1 MAIPPDLVR
10 AVSVAT
16 GLPLATATDLDRRLA
31 MAGLRSKGGR
41 GPNAAKVTP
50 LDAARLL
57 TAIVASPQSN
67 TAAEAVLRYSETR
80 SDKARSSPG
89 LFDGLGLDDLTS
101 LSAKHSFV
109 EGLAAVIIS
118 AASGFLAKIASGSQ
132 GPHIEVFA
140 FTQAT
145 HGRIRLSGLPNGLT
159 ASVEYVSAEQSRSRK
174 SKAAKAQRS
183 SPRDIG
189 DLEQSR
195 RLTERTIFAVAR
207 LFS

>member
-16 GLPLATATDLDRRLA
+16 GLPLATVTDLDRRLA
-31 MAGLRSKGGR
+31 IAGLRSKGGR

-67 TAAEAVLRYSETR
+67 TAAEAVLRYSDTR
-80 SDKARSSPG
+80 PDKARSSSG
-89 LFDGLGLDDLTS
+89 LFESLGLDDLS
-101 LSAKHSFV
+101 GLSAKHSFV
-109 EGLAAVIIS
+109 EGLASVINS
-118 AASGFLAKIASGSQ
+118 AASGFLGKLASGSQ
-132 GPHIEVFA
+132 DLHVEVFA

-145 HGRIRLSGLPNGLT
+145 RGRIRLSGVPNGLT
-159 ASVEYVSAEQSRSRK
+159 ASVEYVPAEQTPSRK
-174 SKAAKAQRS
+174 GKAAKTRKS
-183 SPRDIG
+183 SLGAIG

-195 RLTERTIFAVAR
+195 RITERSIFAVAR
-207 LFS
+207 LFA